1 VQCFESPK
9 HDKHDVCYSIDNPCT
24 QLDPKGECENLFNPY
39 IDLNLDEQFNS
50 FLDCGTPQ
58 SIGEPTFEI

>member
-9 HDKHDVCYSIDNPCT
+9 PTKPYVCYSIDNPCI
-24 QLDPKGECENLFNPY
+24 QLDPKGECGNLFNLY
-39 IDLNLDEQFNS
+39 IDLNLDEQFDT
-50 FLDCGTPQ
+50 FLDCGTLQ

>member
-1 VQCFESPK
+1 MQCFESPK
-9 HDKHDVCYSIDNPCT
+9 HDKPDVCYSIDNPCT

-50 FLDCGTPQ
+50 FLDCGIPQ